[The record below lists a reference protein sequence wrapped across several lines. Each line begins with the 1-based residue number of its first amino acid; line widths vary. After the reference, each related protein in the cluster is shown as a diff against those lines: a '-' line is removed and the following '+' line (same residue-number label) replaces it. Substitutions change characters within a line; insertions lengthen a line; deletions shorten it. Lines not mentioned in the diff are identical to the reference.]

1 MVRMGRWNGVLAA
14 ALALVLN
21 GWPAA
26 LRAQDDRAQAQL
38 KVLNQRAIQLY
49 ERGEYQKAT
58 DLFEQAVELAIKT
71 FGPDHPALAKSLN
84 NLALLYEKQGRY
96 AEAEPLY
103 KRSLEIWEAK
113 LGPDHPDVAKSLNNL
128 AELYRSQGRYAGAEP
143 LYKRSLKILGLFS
156 QLSGWKIACD
166 GL

>member
-38 KVLNQRAIQLY
+38 KALNQRAIQLY

-58 DLFEQAVELAIKT
+58 DLFEQVVELANKT
-71 FGPDHPALAKSLN
+71 LGPDHPEVATYLN
-84 NLALLYEKQGRY
+84 NLAELYQSQGRY

-113 LGPDHPDVAKSLNNL
+113 LGPDHPKVATSLNN
-128 AELYRSQGRYAGAEP
+128 
-143 LYKRSLKILGLFS
+143 
-156 QLSGWKIACD
+156 
-166 GL
+166 

>member
-14 ALALVLN
+14 ALAIVLN

-26 LRAQDDRAQAQL
+26 LRAQDDRAKAEL

-58 DLFEQAVELAIKT
+58 DIFEQVVELANKT
-71 FGPDHPALAKSLN
+71 LGPDHPGVATSLN
-84 NLALLYEKQGRY
+84 NLADLYKKQNRY

-103 KRSLEIWEAK
+103 KRSLEIREAK

-128 AELYRSQGRYAGAEP
+128 AELYKNQGRYAETP
-143 LYKRSLKILGLFS
+143 H
-156 QLSGWKIACD
+156 
-166 GL
+166 